1 MYGKGVLTV
10 GRMPFLSEYE
20 WGWFMEKKKN
30 LSMGKLTLRVL
41 IPALILL
48 TGLLAVMYRS
58 ILDARNLVYKYI
70 EDTAGLYVEMINT
83 DIIQINY
90 EVISLLKQNE
100 KLWLEMRDIR
110 PDDSRNYQKITD
122 IQDQLKNL
130 KIRYKEASCF
140 YLYLD
145 DEDVTILDSG
155 TLFPT
160 SRLTGRNLVLTE
172 ALRER
177 RYEDTLASRWT
188 FLNDGTEDYVYSHYS
203 KNGVTVGCV
212 IRMETFFSMLHVN
225 SLGYEGIP
233 YIVDEEG
240 DLIISV
246 SDREKLDIDDEG
258 KMTLPQMG
266 YLSDR
271 KLYSFPISGIT
282 GNLRSFCILV
292 TPNGGILERI
302 MKLQTALVVLTAGII
317 LGAALLV
324 KVYYN
329 RLLLPMKKF
338 VNSLKNTEEEQWI
351 NENGSNN
358 ILELEMASKEFKG
371 LLRKI
376 KALKID
382 IYEQELER
390 QKTELETMQM
400 QIRPHFYLNCLN
412 LIHGMADMGQ
422 EQEIISLT
430 KTLSDYMRYV
440 MRSAHAMAT
449 LGDEVEFVRNYVK
462 IQQTRYGKEAFSFEV
477 IMDQGM
483 EDYKV
488 PAMIIHN
495 FVENAVVHTV
505 SLDSC
510 VEITLY
516 IVLENYEDG
525 ECLYLC
531 ISDTGRGFPAEI
543 LESIRNEKS
552 VYYDGRIHIGISN
565 SVKRLRLIYGD
576 KAKIVFSNMDEG
588 YGAVVEIRIP
598 AVRD

>member
-1 MYGKGVLTV
+1 
-10 GRMPFLSEYE
+10 
-20 WGWFMEKKKN
+20 MEKRKY

-41 IPALILL
+41 APALLL
-48 TGLLAVMYRS
+48 LIGLLAVMYRS

-100 KLWLEMRDIR
+100 KLWMEMKDVR

-122 IQDQLKNL
+122 VQDQLKNL
-130 KIRYKEASCF
+130 KIRYKESSCF

-145 DEDVTILDSG
+145 NEDVTILDSG
-155 TLFPT
+155 TLFPA
-160 SRLTGRNLVLTE
+160 SRLTGRNSVLTE

-203 KNGVTVGCV
+203 KNGITVGCV

-233 YIVDEEG
+233 YIVDAEG
-240 DLIISV
+240 NLIISE
-246 SDREKLDIDDEG
+246 SDREKLNIDDEG
-258 KMTLPQMG
+258 KTTWPQTG
-266 YLSDR
+266 YLSGR
-271 KLYSFPISGIT
+271 KEYSFPISGIT
-282 GNLRSFCILV
+282 GNLRSFHILV
-292 TPNGGILERI
+292 TPSGGILERI
-302 MKLQTALVVLTAGII
+302 MKLQAALVILTVGII

-324 KVYYN
+324 KVYYD

-576 KAKIVFSNMDEG
+576 KAKIVFSNMDKG